1 MYRSLATYTIFFV
14 HTNGG
19 DTCQDHVKIWERKRK
34 ISNQDLGKRGKKKM
48 EEIMKGNGQTQS
60 CKEIRMKTDL
70 YILHLY

>member
-1 MYRSLATYTIFFV
+1 MGTQKENIKPRF
-14 HTNGG
+14 G
-19 DTCQDHVKIWERKRK
+19 QE
-34 ISNQDLGKRGKKKM
+34 GKKKKM